1 MQLTGGRVFD
11 PYKGFVSRTLC
22 LEGDHIVSEA
32 GGDEVALDGCLLI
45 PGLTDLHFHGCRGA
59 DFSDGDPQGLRTMA
73 EYELSRG
80 VSQIC
85 PAGMTLDR
93 PQLLKICR
101 AAAEHRKAAPPGAEL
116 VGVNL
121 EGPFLSDAKK
131 GAQNGS
137 WLRDPDPQLLLELL
151 EQSDGL
157 VKLVSV
163 APELPGALDFIRA
176 VKGRVTVSVAH
187 TACTYDQALAAFD
200 AGAKQAT
207 HLFNGMN
214 PFAHREPGPVGAAAD
229 SDCMVELICDG
240 IHIHPAMVRAVF
252 KLFGADRVIL
262 ISDTMRAAGM
272 PDGQYTLGGQD
283 VTVHGARATLADG
296 TLAGSVTDLM
306 SCMKTAVSFG
316 IPLWDAVK
324 AAAWNP
330 ARALGIDAWAGS
342 LEPGKA
348 ANLAVLNADLSLRC
362 VLLRGKLAAGSL
374 DL

>member
-1 MQLTGGRVFD
+1 MRLTGGRVFD
-11 PYKGFVSRTLC
+11 LYKGFVSRTLC
-22 LEGDHIVSEA
+22 LEGEHIVSEA

-73 EYELSRG
+73 EYELSQG
-80 VSQIC
+80 VTQIC

-93 PQLLKICR
+93 PQLLKICQV
-101 AAAEHRKAAPPGAEL
+101 AAEYRKATPSGAEL

-121 EGPFLSDAKK
+121 EGPFLSNAKK
-131 GAQNGS
+131 GAQNGA
-137 WLRDPDPQLLLELL
+137 WLRDPDPQLLIDLL
-151 EQSDGL
+151 EQSEGL

-176 VKGRVTVSVAH
+176 VKERVTVSVAH
-187 TACTYDQALAAFD
+187 TACSYDQAMAAFD
-200 AGAKQAT
+200 AGAGQVT

-214 PFAHREPGPVGAAAD
+214 AFAHREPGPVGAAAD
-229 SDCMVELICDG
+229 SGCMVELICDG

-252 KLFGADRVIL
+252 KLFGSDRVIL

-283 VTVHGARATLADG
+283 VTVRGARATLADG
-296 TLAGSVTDLM
+296 TLAGSVTNLM
-306 SCMKTAVSFG
+306 RCMQTAVCFG

-330 ARALGIDAWAGS
+330 ARVLGIDAWAGS
-342 LEPGKA
+342 LEPGKT
-348 ANLAVLNADLSLRC
+348 ANIAVLNADLSLRC
-362 VLLRGKLAAGSL
+362 VLFHGQPAAGNL
-374 DL
+374 VL

>member
-1 MQLTGGRVFD
+1 MRLTGARVFD

-22 LEGDHIVSEA
+22 LEGERIVPEA
-32 GGDEVALDGCLLI
+32 EGEEVALDGCLLI

-59 DFSDGDPQGLRTMA
+59 DFSDGDAEGLRTMA

-80 VSQIC
+80 VTQIC

-93 PQLLKICR
+93 PQLVKICR
-101 AAAEHRKAAPPGAEL
+101 MAAEHRKAAAPGAEL

-121 EGPFLSDAKK
+121 EGPFLSEAKK
-131 GAQNGS
+131 GAQNGA
-137 WLRDPDPQLLLELL
+137 WLRDPDAELL
-151 EQSDGL
+151 AELLAESDGL

-163 APELPGALDFIRA
+163 APELPGALDFIRS
-176 VKGRVTVSVAH
+176 VKDRVRVSVAH
-187 TACTYDQALAAFD
+187 TACTYDQAMAAFD
-200 AGAKQAT
+200 AGAKQVT

-214 PFAHREPGPVGAAAD
+214 AFAHREPGPVGAAAD

-240 IHIHPAMVRAVF
+240 IHIHPAMVRATF

-283 VTVHGARATLADG
+283 VAVRGARATLADG

-306 SCMKTAVSFG
+306 KCMKTAVSFG

-330 ARALGIDAWAGS
+330 ARALGIDSWAGS

-348 ANLAVLNADLSLRC
+348 ANIAVLNADLSLRA
-362 VLLRGKLAAGSL
+362 VLFRGALAAGHL
-374 DL
+374 EL

>member
-1 MQLTGGRVFD
+1 MRLTGGRVFD

-22 LEGDHIVSEA
+22 LEGDRIAAQA
-32 GGDEVALDGCLLI
+32 GGDEAALDGCLLI

-73 EYELSRG
+73 EYELSQG
-80 VSQIC
+80 VTQIC
-85 PAGMTLDR
+85 PAGMTLKR
-93 PQLLKICR
+93 PQLLQICR
-101 AAAEHRKAAPPGAEL
+101 TAAEHRKASPPGAEL

-131 GAQNGS
+131 GAQNGA

-176 VKGRVTVSVAH
+176 VKEQVTVSVAH
-187 TACTYDQALAAFD
+187 TACSYDQALAAFD
-200 AGAKQAT
+200 AGAKQVT

-214 PFAHREPGPVGAAAD
+214 AFAHREPGPVGAAAD

-252 KLFGADRVIL
+252 KLFGSDRVIL

-283 VTVHGARATLADG
+283 VTVRGARATLADG
-296 TLAGSVTDLM
+296 TLAGSVTNLM
-306 SCMKTAVSFG
+306 RCMLTAVSFG

-330 ARALGIDAWAGS
+330 ARVLGIDAWAGS
-342 LEPGKA
+342 LEPGKM
-348 ANLAVLNADLSLRC
+348 ANIAVLNADLSLRC
-362 VLLRGKLAAGSL
+362 VLFHGQLAAGNL
-374 DL
+374 VL